1 MKKYA
6 FLCFFVILLSFVSF
20 SCKTVEI
27 SKSDVHHSIK
37 KITGID
43 ISKVNNRISEE
54 LLQQS
59 IELDPIQDF
68 SSQDSF
74 SSKELYE
81 KNINEKYPSDF
92 AFALVN
98 DTELEQ
104 LRSEN
109 FDDYIKKIAT
119 KIDFVTKNDYEKVK
133 IVHDLIIL
141 QNSPNFNSS
150 EYAILFKYFCD
161 SLKINCNIIH
171 GYGIK
176 SYNNLLAKW
185 NEIDLN
191 HFWNT
196 VEINN
201 TEYLVDCCWDSSFYD
216 GVEHTK
222 YYGTDWLFVEEYEID
237 KTKSHISLNTLFQE
251 NVNFIQSPMFNHE
264 SDFPYFNNIE
274 QTQIIIPNLII
285 PPFYKII
292 YDENKVVFTLSM
304 SKISL
309 FINFEEKSIKNNL

>member
-1 MKKYA
+1 M
-6 FLCFFVILLSFVSF
+6 
-20 SCKTVEI
+20 
-27 SKSDVHHSIK
+27 
-37 KITGID
+37 
-43 ISKVNNRISEE
+43 
-54 LLQQS
+54 
-59 IELDPIQDF
+59 
-68 SSQDSF
+68 
-74 SSKELYE
+74 
-81 KNINEKYPSDF
+81 
-92 AFALVN
+92 
-98 DTELEQ
+98 
-104 LRSEN
+104 
-109 FDDYIKKIAT
+109 
-119 KIDFVTKNDYEKVK
+119 
-133 IVHDLIIL
+133 
-141 QNSPNFNSS
+141 
-150 EYAILFKYFCD
+150 
-161 SLKINCNIIH
+161 
-171 GYGIK
+171 
-176 SYNNLLAKW
+176 AKW

-196 VEINN
+196 VKINN